1 MMWFQNRSIKS
12 KILGGFLIPIV
23 SIVIFIALTFYSSV
37 KDEDFMV
44 MIEATDHIRI
54 YKLEARRNEK
64 DFLLRHDKK
73 YVLLHD
79 SNIALVQENINLLK
93 THTWPKIQREE
104 IHSLHTVLDRY
115 VKSFKNVVGLWEEK
129 GLNEKEGIQGLFRA
143 ATHKIEVAIKDK
155 GLSAEVTAQM
165 LMCRRREKDYML
177 RGSEK
182 YIQKLAKDVAY
193 LDELLVTYEA
203 PDLQPLTLEYH
214 SRFLEMVAIDKKI
227 TSTVAEFRES
237 IHTLEEVQ
245 EDVSV
250 SLEHEKDATMKVI
263 RTIMMAFSIFT
274 ILLNLLVAYLL
285 IRSITGPLNKLMA
298 AIEDLGKGVLTHKSG
313 IVTEDEIGKMAIAA
327 DGSIDSLKEVVQK
340 ISKNSEALTGSSEEL
355 FNATKAV
362 VALSQSMN
370 EQSQTINDSTEQVS
384 GKMNNIASAADEM
397 STTVATFA
405 SSIEEMSNT
414 SNEIAQNCQKES
426 EIVENANIKVRSTN
440 EVMTKMQLSANEIG
454 KVLDVIKNIADQ
466 TNLLALNAT
475 IEAAS
480 AGDAGKGFA
489 VVASEVKE
497 LAKQTASATDEIG
510 KQIETMRADTTES
523 VQAIEEVSAV
533 IEEVNA
539 ISHTIVTAIEE
550 QSATLNEISS
560 GVGEVSRSTAE
571 VSENVQESAHL
582 IQGVTKSISDLNS
595 GINNVTT
602 EMNKVEANTTNL
614 SGMAQELKDSV
625 GVFKV

>member
-1 MMWFQNRSIKS
+1 M
-12 KILGGFLIPIV
+12 GGFLIPIV
-23 SIVIFIALTFYSSV
+23 SIIIFIALTFYSSV
-37 KDEDFMV
+37 KDEEFMV

-73 YVLLHD
+73 YVLVHD
-79 SNIALVQENINLLK
+79 SNIALVQENVAVLK
-93 THTWPKIQREE
+93 THAWPKIQREH
-104 IHSLHTVLDRY
+104 INNLDNVIDNY
-115 VKSFKNVVGLWEEK
+115 VKSFKHVVDLWEQK
-129 GLNEKEGIQGLFRA
+129 GLNEKEGVQGLFRG
-143 ATHKIEVAIKDK
+143 ATHTIEAAIKEK
-155 GLSAEVTAQM
+155 GLSAEVKAQM

-182 YIQKLAKDVAY
+182 YIQKLAKDIAY
-193 LDELLVTYEA
+193 LDELLVTHEA
-203 PDLQPLTLEYH
+203 PDLQSLTKIYH
-214 SRFLEMVAIDKKI
+214 TRFLEMVELDNKI
-227 TSTVAEFRES
+227 TSTVGEFRKS

-245 EDVSV
+245 EEVSI
-250 SLEHEKDATMKVI
+250 SLEHEKEAAMRVI
-263 RTIMMAFSIFT
+263 RTIMIIFSIIT
-274 ILLNLLVAYLL
+274 IVLNILVAYLL
-285 IRSITGPLNKLMA
+285 IRSITGPLNKLMD
-298 AIEDLGKGVLTHKSG
+298 AIVDLGKGVLTHKSG

-327 DGSIDSLKEVVQK
+327 DGSIDSLKEVVLK

-355 FNATKAV
+355 FNATKTV
-362 VALSQSMN
+362 VELSQSMN
-370 EQSQTINDSTEQVS
+370 KQSQTINNSTEQVS
-384 GKMNNIASAADEM
+384 GKMNNIASAAEEM

-405 SSIEEMSNT
+405 SSIEEMSLT

-426 EIVENANIKVRSTN
+426 EIVEKANIKVRSTN
-440 EVMTKMQLSANEIG
+440 EMMSKMQISANEIG
-454 KVLDVIKNIADQ
+454 KVLDVIKDIADQ

-497 LAKQTASATDEIG
+497 LAKQTASATGEIG
-510 KQIETMRADTTES
+510 KQIETMREDTSES
-523 VQAIEEVSAV
+523 VQAIEEVSIV

-560 GVGEVSRSTAE
+560 SVGDVSRSTTE

-582 IQGVTKSISDLNS
+582 IQDVTKNISDLNS
-595 GINNVTT
+595 GINNVSN

-625 GVFKV
+625 GVFRV